1 MVRPQND
8 YILMP
13 TKVQKIFE
21 KRRRISKKDALEVL
35 KDNFQELFV
44 AYNDGLEHYNVVI
57 LELRPE
63 VRVRIDSGILNA
75 CIAQSFMEH
84 FPDKWTLGKYGR
96 IIFRWEGISMLI
108 KKLNKNSKPSY
119 IPTMLSDAIT
129 TQQQVSLFDCEEAK
143 EDAILLFGYTKNSHG
158 ELLNPRIVYYDNEV
172 KWIAD
177 LDDVVTKPVAQPLEE
192 TEKPVV
198 RLRQENVNK
207 KAE

>member
-1 MVRPQND
+1 MRPQND

>member
-1 MVRPQND
+1 MAK
-8 YILMP
+8 L
-13 TKVQKIFE
+13 QKIFE

-35 KDNFQELFV
+35 NDNFQELFV
-44 AYNDGLEHYNVVI
+44 AYNDGLEHYNIVI
-57 LELRPE
+57 QELRPE

-129 TQQQVSLFDCEEAK
+129 TQQQVSLFNCGEAK

-158 ELLNPRIVYYDNEV
+158 ELLNPRIVYYDSEV

-177 LDDVVTKPVAQPLEE
+177 LDDVVTKPV
-192 TEKPVV
+192 TEPTAEPMV
-198 RLRQENVNK
+198 RLRQENINK

>member
-1 MVRPQND
+1 MAK
-8 YILMP
+8 L
-13 TKVQKIFE
+13 QKIFE

-35 KDNFQELFV
+35 NDNFQELFV
-44 AYNDGLEHYNVVI
+44 AYNDGLEHYNIVI
-57 LELRPE
+57 QELRPE

-129 TQQQVSLFDCEEAK
+129 TQQQVSLFNCDEAK
-143 EDAILLFGYTKNSHG
+143 EDAILLFGYTKNCHG
-158 ELLNPRIVYYDNEV
+158 ELLNPRIVYYDSEV

-177 LDDVVTKPVAQPLEE
+177 LDDVVTKPV
-192 TEKPVV
+192 TEPTAEPMV
-198 RLRQENVNK
+198 RLRQENINK

>member
-1 MVRPQND
+1 MAK
-8 YILMP
+8 L
-13 TKVQKIFE
+13 QKIFE

-35 KDNFQELFV
+35 NDNFQELFV
-44 AYNDGLEHYNVVI
+44 AYNDGLEHYNIVI
-57 LELRPE
+57 QELRPE

-96 IIFRWEGISMLI
+96 IIFRWEGLSMLI

-129 TQQQVSLFDCEEAK
+129 TQQQVSLFNCDEAK

-158 ELLNPRIVYYDNEV
+158 ELLNPRIVYYDSEV

-177 LDDVVTKPVAQPLEE
+177 LDDVVTKPV
-192 TEKPVV
+192 TEPTAEPMV
-198 RLRQENVNK
+198 RLRQENINK

>member
-1 MVRPQND
+1 MG
-8 YILMP
+8 
-13 TKVQKIFE
+13 TKIQKIIE

-35 KDNFQELFV
+35 NDNFQELFV

-57 LELRPE
+57 QELRPE

-75 CIAQSFMEH
+75 CIAQGFMEH
-84 FPDKWTLGKYGR
+84 FPDKWTVGKYGR
-96 IIFRWEGISMLI
+96 IVFRWEGISMLI

-119 IPTMLSDAIT
+119 IPTILSDAIT

-158 ELLNPRIVYYDNEV
+158 ELLNPRIVYYDSEV

-177 LDDVVTKPVAQPLEE
+177 LDDVITKPVAQPLEE

-198 RLRQENVNK
+198 RLRQENINK

>member
-1 MVRPQND
+1 ME
-8 YILMP
+8 
-13 TKVQKIFE
+13 TKVQKDFE

-35 KDNFQELFV
+35 NDNFQELFV

-57 LELRPE
+57 QELRPE

-129 TQQQVSLFDCEEAK
+129 TQKQVSLFDCEEAK

-158 ELLNPRIVYYDNEV
+158 ELLNPRIVYYDSEV

-177 LDDVVTKPVAQPLEE
+177 LDDVVTKPVAQPAERP
-192 TEKPVV
+192 KV
-198 RLRQENVNK
+198 RLRQENINK

>member
-1 MVRPQND
+1 MA
-8 YILMP
+8 

-44 AYNDGLEHYNVVI
+44 AYNNGLEHYNVVI
-57 LELRPE
+57 QELRPE

-84 FPDKWTLGKYGR
+84 FPDEWTLGKYGR

-158 ELLNPRIVYYDNEV
+158 ELLSPRIVYYDNEV

-192 TEKPVV
+192 TEKPAV

>member
-1 MVRPQND
+1 MG
-8 YILMP
+8 
-13 TKVQKIFE
+13 TKIQKIIE

-35 KDNFQELFV
+35 NDNFQELFV

-57 LELRPE
+57 QELRPE

-84 FPDKWTLGKYGR
+84 FPDKWTVGKYGR

-119 IPTMLSDAIT
+119 IPTILSDAIT
-129 TQQQVSLFDCEEAK
+129 TQQQLSLFDSEEAK

-158 ELLNPRIVYYDNEV
+158 ELLNPRIVYYDSEV

-177 LDDVVTKPVAQPLEE
+177 LDDVITKPVAQPLEE

-198 RLRQENVNK
+198 RLRQENINK

>member
-1 MVRPQND
+1 MG
-8 YILMP
+8 
-13 TKVQKIFE
+13 TKIQKIIE

-35 KDNFQELFV
+35 NDNFQELFV

-57 LELRPE
+57 QELRPE

-84 FPDKWTLGKYGR
+84 FPDKWTVGKYGR

-119 IPTMLSDAIT
+119 IPTILSDAIT

-158 ELLNPRIVYYDNEV
+158 ELLNPRIVYYDSEV

-177 LDDVVTKPVAQPLEE
+177 LDDVITKPVAQPLEE

-198 RLRQENVNK
+198 RLRQENINK

>member
-1 MVRPQND
+1 MA
-8 YILMP
+8 
-13 TKVQKIFE
+13 TKVRKIFE

-35 KDNFQELFV
+35 NNNFQELFV
-44 AYNDGLEHYNVVI
+44 AYYDGLEHYNVVI
-57 LELRPE
+57 QELRPG

-129 TQQQVSLFDCEEAK
+129 AQQQAPLFDCDEAK

-177 LDDVVTKPVAQPLEE
+177 LDDVVTKPAAQS
-192 TEKPVV
+192 TEIPTV
-198 RLRQENVNK
+198 RLRQENINK

>member
-1 MVRPQND
+1 MS
-8 YILMP
+8 

-44 AYNDGLEHYNVVI
+44 AYNNGLEHYNVVI
-57 LELRPE
+57 QELRPE

-143 EDAILLFGYTKNSHG
+143 EDAILLFGYTKNNLLA
-158 ELLNPRIVYYDNEV
+158 ELV
-172 KWIAD
+172 
-177 LDDVVTKPVAQPLEE
+177 
-192 TEKPVV
+192 
-198 RLRQENVNK
+198 
-207 KAE
+207 

>member
-1 MVRPQND
+1 MAK
-8 YILMP
+8 L
-13 TKVQKIFE
+13 QKISE

-35 KDNFQELFV
+35 NDNFQELFV
-44 AYNDGLEHYNVVI
+44 AYNDGLEHYNIVI
-57 LELRPE
+57 QELRPE

-129 TQQQVSLFDCEEAK
+129 TQQQVSLFNCDEAK

-158 ELLNPRIVYYDNEV
+158 ELLNPRIVYYDSEV

-177 LDDVVTKPVAQPLEE
+177 LDDVVTKPV
-192 TEKPVV
+192 TEPTAEPMV
-198 RLRQENVNK
+198 RLRQENINK

>member
-1 MVRPQND
+1 MAK
-8 YILMP
+8 L
-13 TKVQKIFE
+13 QKIFE
-21 KRRRISKKDALEVL
+21 KRRRISKKNALEVL
-35 KDNFQELFV
+35 NDNFQELFV
-44 AYNDGLEHYNVVI
+44 AYNDGLEHYNIVI
-57 LELRPE
+57 QELRPE

-129 TQQQVSLFDCEEAK
+129 TQQQVSLFNCDEAK

-158 ELLNPRIVYYDNEV
+158 ELLNPRIVYYDSEV

-177 LDDVVTKPVAQPLEE
+177 LDDVVTKPV
-192 TEKPVV
+192 TEPTAEPMV
-198 RLRQENVNK
+198 RLRQENINK

>member
-1 MVRPQND
+1 MAK
-8 YILMP
+8 L
-13 TKVQKIFE
+13 QKIFE

-35 KDNFQELFV
+35 NDNFQELFV
-44 AYNDGLEHYNVVI
+44 AYNDGLEHYNIVI
-57 LELRPE
+57 QELRPE

-129 TQQQVSLFDCEEAK
+129 TQQQVSLFNCDEAK

-158 ELLNPRIVYYDNEV
+158 ELLNPRIVYYDSEV

-177 LDDVVTKPVAQPLEE
+177 LDDVVTKPV
-192 TEKPVV
+192 TEPTAEPMV
-198 RLRQENVNK
+198 RLRQENINK

>member
-1 MVRPQND
+1 MA
-8 YILMP
+8 
-13 TKVQKIFE
+13 TKVQKNFE

-35 KDNFQELFV
+35 NKNFQELFV
-44 AYNDGLEHYNVVI
+44 AYYDGLEHYNVVI
-57 LELRPE
+57 QELRPE

-119 IPTMLSDAIT
+119 IPTILSDAIT
-129 TQQQVSLFDCEEAK
+129 TQQQIPLFDCDEAK

-177 LDDVVTKPVAQPLEE
+177 LDDVVTKPAEQA
-192 TEKPVV
+192 TEMPTV
-198 RLRQENVNK
+198 RLRQENINK

>member
-192 TEKPVV
+192 TEKPEV

>member
-1 MVRPQND
+1 M
-8 YILMP
+8 
-13 TKVQKIFE
+13 TKLQKISE

-35 KDNFQELFV
+35 NDNFQELFV
-44 AYNDGLEHYNVVI
+44 AYNDGLEHYNIVI
-57 LELRPE
+57 QELRPE

-129 TQQQVSLFDCEEAK
+129 TQQQVSLFNCDEAK

-158 ELLNPRIVYYDNEV
+158 ELLNPRIVYYDSEV

-177 LDDVVTKPVAQPLEE
+177 LDDVVTKPV
-192 TEKPVV
+192 TEPTAEPMV
-198 RLRQENVNK
+198 RLRQENINK

>member
-1 MVRPQND
+1 MG
-8 YILMP
+8 
-13 TKVQKIFE
+13 TKVQKIIE

-35 KDNFQELFV
+35 NDNFQELFV
-44 AYNDGLEHYNVVI
+44 AYNDGLEHYNQVI

-143 EDAILLFGYTKNSHG
+143 EDAILLFGYTKNGQG

-177 LDDVVTKPVAQPLEE
+177 LDDVVTKPAEQPAEE
-192 TEKPVV
+192 PKV
-198 RLRQENVNK
+198 RLRQENINK

>member
-1 MVRPQND
+1 MA
-8 YILMP
+8 

-44 AYNDGLEHYNVVI
+44 AYNNGLEHYNIVI
-57 LELRPE
+57 QELRPE

-75 CIAQSFMEH
+75 CIAQCFMEH
-84 FPDKWTLGKYGR
+84 FPDKWTVGKYGR

-119 IPTMLSDAIT
+119 IPTILSDAIT

-143 EDAILLFGYTKNSHG
+143 EDAILLFGYTKNGHG
-158 ELLNPRIVYYDNEV
+158 ELLNPRIVYYDGEV

-177 LDDVVTKPVAQPLEE
+177 LDDIVTKPMAEPTAEP
-192 TEKPVV
+192 TV
-198 RLRQENVNK
+198 RLRQENINK